1 MKGGVRK
8 RSNKWYYYFDL
19 GIVFEK
25 GNISLSFGT
34 KNISYL
40 NNTQKNY
47 QINIRKLKLSVYK
60 VKSLYTAMILI
71 SKNIFHM

>member
-19 GIVFEK
+19 GIVFEES
-25 GNISLSFGT
+25 NISLPFGT

-40 NNTQKNY
+40 TT
-47 QINIRKLKLSVYK
+47 LKEITK
-60 VKSLYTAMILI
+60 
-71 SKNIFHM
+71 